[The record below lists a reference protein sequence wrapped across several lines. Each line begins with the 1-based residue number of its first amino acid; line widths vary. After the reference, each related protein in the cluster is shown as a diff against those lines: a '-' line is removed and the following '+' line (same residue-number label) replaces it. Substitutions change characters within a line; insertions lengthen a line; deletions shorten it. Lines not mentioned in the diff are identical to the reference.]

1 MSNRLKDDLP
11 LVALLDDLWNHAS
24 AKWRIAHL
32 KWDCSDV
39 HHRSFW
45 KKSLWHDIAALIA
58 NVILCKYRNS
68 PHVFVHIQIC
78 YTSCSS
84 KHMTLNITTYQFSKH
99 ASTYIT
105 SSFFDMLSNHNAVTT
120 NILMWTAILWLKSS
134 IYKVCAEYKHVT
146 SSMGQVASIFEE
158 TYVWTIEHLTSEK
171 LLLLMLHQT
180 RLSKYLV
187 ACKWLK
193 CNEW

>member
-1 MSNRLKDDLP
+1 MSNPLWDDLP

-32 KWDCSDV
+32 KWDFSDV

-58 NVILCKYRNS
+58 NVLLCKYRNS

-84 KHMTLNITTYQFSKH
+84 KHMTLNITTFQFSKH

-105 SSFFDMLSNHNAVTT
+105 SSFFDMLRHSLVKSDLLVEDKH
-120 NILMWTAILWLKSS
+120 LKS
-134 IYKVCAEYKHVT
+134 VCKIQTCYLQHGT
-146 SSMGQVASIFEE
+146 SCMQFWRNLCVDNRTFDLREASAAYVAPNKTFE
-158 TYVWTIEHLTSEK
+158 ISG
-171 LLLLMLHQT
+171 
-180 RLSKYLV
+180 RLQMV
-187 ACKWLK
+187 
-193 CNEW
+193 EM